1 MYPAGVAAST
11 FDTEFAR
18 GSELLRSGQLAEAQV
33 ALRAALELQP
43 GAPRVLALLGL
54 THFRSGE
61 FEQAREV
68 YQALV
73 ERVPDDASHWL
84 NLGLVH
90 LKLGDADPAIDAL
103 ETSRSLDP
111 SQGRAAN
118 YLGLAYARAG
128 RFVAAY
134 EAFLLAGQH
143 ELASEVEGNLTA
155 AERAEVAARL
165 SGEPASAE
173 AAPETIEA
181 GVQSGEFVIAPLGTS
196 PASSASQQFVVVAEA
211 PPAAVPTEPQRGDTA
226 ISRAV
231 AHAVPS
237 SAGTISRAALG
248 GQGPISL
255 SEFATARLVRPD
267 DGTAP
272 FEISGSG
279 VMVVRVDGKVFSRTE
294 GVDVSSGKLTY
305 EPAMRRTRGTPS
317 DEPFDTGG
325 RPMFEIAGRGYLI
338 ASPQGET
345 FTAVQLDDDVLYLR
359 EELVFAFQHD
369 IRWEAGAVPGSRGQL
384 RMVQF
389 RGAGALAIRTRRPL
403 IAIKL
408 VPPNAVLVDAG
419 ALAGWI
425 GRIVPRACKPQLP
438 ANASHLADLF
448 LECTG
453 EGVLLIEEEL
463 PRPAAPAPAP
473 NPDGASPEAPAAA
486 EPTSDATPPP
496 TAADLLGNLDDDT
509 F

>member
-1 MYPAGVAAST
+1 MYPRAVAAST
-11 FDTEFAR
+11 FDSEFAR
-18 GSELLRSGQLAEAQV
+18 GSELLRSGQIAEAQA
-33 ALRAALELQP
+33 ALRAALDLQP
-43 GAPRVLALLGL
+43 GAPRALALLGL

-103 ETSRSLDP
+103 EMSRGLDP

-128 RFVAAY
+128 RFVSAY
-134 EAFLLAGQH
+134 EAFLVAGQH
-143 ELASEVEGNLTA
+143 ELASEVEGNLTPADRAEIMARVGGGEAAPAIVEAPASIPDA
-155 AERAEVAARL
+155 AEAGVL
-165 SGEPASAE
+165 SGEFIIESDSADE
-173 AAPETIEA
+173 
-181 GVQSGEFVIAPLGTS
+181 
-196 PASSASQQFVVVAEA
+196 SATNSQQFVVAA
-211 PPAAVPTEPQRGDTA
+211 ATPAAPAPVATHGETA

-255 SEFATARLVRPD
+255 TEFATARLVRPD
-267 DGTAP
+267 DGSAP
-272 FEISGSG
+272 FEISSSG
-279 VMVVRVDGKVFSRTE
+279 VMVVRIDGKVFSRTE

-305 EPAMRRTRGTPS
+305 EAAMRRTRGSPS

-325 RPMFEIAGRGYLI
+325 RPMFEIAGHGYLI

-389 RGAGALAIRTRRPL
+389 RGAGALAIRTKRPL

-408 VPPNAVLVDAG
+408 VPPTSVLVDAG

-448 LECTG
+448 LECSG

-463 PRPAAPAPAP
+463 PRPPPLATPTLDATAADLP
-473 NPDGASPEAPAAA
+473 A
-486 EPTSDATPPP
+486 EPPPP
-496 TAADLLGNLDDDT
+496 TAADLLGNLDDDDT